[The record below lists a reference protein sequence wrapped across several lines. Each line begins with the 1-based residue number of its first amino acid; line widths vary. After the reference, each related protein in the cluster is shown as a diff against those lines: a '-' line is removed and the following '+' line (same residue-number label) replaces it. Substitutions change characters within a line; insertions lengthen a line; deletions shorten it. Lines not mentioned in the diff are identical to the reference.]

1 MSAPGGTRAPDED
14 EGATTVPLVQAPRQ
28 GRGLGGRAGWI
39 LADQAVSSLA
49 NAALSIVVAR
59 TVSPTEYG
67 AFALAFSIYTFAVAV
82 SQASSGQV
90 VMIRYS
96 AATGELRTRV
106 AASAGGTAV
115 TLGLAS
121 AGVVV
126 LASLPLGVPL
136 RDVLLA
142 TGVLLPALMLQDTWR
157 TVFVSRGTPRHAF
170 TNDLLWTVLQA
181 VLIGALLVLGAE
193 RALWYVLAWGLAAL
207 AAAVWGVRQAQAVPD
222 VRATRRFVLDHRDV
236 VLPSVANAAAILG
249 ATQVAFVL
257 MAAVASVETVGA
269 IRAAQTLLGPLN
281 IVGFALSSFAV
292 PEIVRHDLGRRGHTV
307 AALVLSGVMVVVDL
321 AWGAVL
327 LLLPQAA
334 GEALLGETWD
344 AARRAL
350 PGLVVFTACIG
361 ATVGA
366 TAVMRALARA
376 TYAFWTSAM
385 LGPLV
390 VALSVTGAWRYAE
403 TGAAWGL
410 AAAAALVVAPAWLL
424 LLRATR
430 LGRMPMEA
438 TA

>member
-1 MSAPGGTRAPDED
+1 AAPEVALAHGADGAGAGARRGGA
-14 EGATTVPLVQAPRQ
+14 
-28 GRGLGGRAGWI
+28 GRSLGGRAGWI

-49 NAALSIVVAR
+49 NAGLSIVVAR

-67 AFALAFSIYTFAVAV
+67 AFALAFSVYTFAVAI

-90 VMIRYS
+90 VMIRY
-96 AATGELRTRV
+96 ATATGELRTRV
-106 AASAGGTAV
+106 AAAAGGTSV
-115 TLGLAS
+115 VIGLLS
-121 AGVVV
+121 ALVMV

-181 VLIGALLVLGAE
+181 VLIAGLLVAGAE
-193 RALWYVLAWGLAAL
+193 RAVWYVLAWGLAAL
-207 AAAVWGVRQAQAVPD
+207 VAAVWGARQAGAVPD
-222 VRATRRFVLDHRDV
+222 LRASRRFLVDHRDV
-236 VLPSVANAAAILG
+236 AGPSVANAAAILG

-292 PEIVRHDLGRRGHTV
+292 PEIVRHDLSRRSHV
-307 AALVLSGVMVVVDL
+307 LVALVLSGVMVVVDL
-321 AWGAVL
+321 VWGGIL
-327 LLLPQAA
+327 LLLPRAA
-334 GEALLGETWD
+334 GEALLGETWTG
-344 AARRAL
+344 AREAL

-366 TAVMRALARA
+366 TAVMRALART

-390 VALSVTGAWRYAE
+390 VLLSVIGAWRYGEA
-403 TGAAWGL
+403 GAAWGL
-410 AAAAALVVAPAWLL
+410 AAAAALVVPPAWWL
-424 LLRATR
+424 LLRAAR
-430 LGRMPMEA
+430 LGRVPSEVSA
-438 TA
+438 